1 MKRFLSILLAVLMLA
16 VMLPV
21 TAMAADTNYC
31 TIEGITETD
40 GTTLKHFDTL
50 TAAAKAWRE
59 SKGVVTSGNQFGSN
73 NLGGSVNSV
82 EWVISGGVATGDG
95 EGVIGNNG
103 AGQSILGIGYFTPSV
118 TFGNI
123 KVKGVNG
130 AKITKTGNSYLVS
143 APGQNVVYENI
154 TFVDTVRIDSNPAN
168 LTFTNCKF
176 EAGLRV
182 PHSVDG
188 ANVTVENCTFTG
200 NESSGYAIFVQ
211 GTMASMKIN
220 GNTISTC
227 QRGINVQA
235 GNNAVVTIDGNTIK
249 NVTGKNDKGNTYGA
263 AIQMT
268 SAKSFTITNNTISD
282 VAVNAFHIYE
292 SCAAESITIK
302 DNYIAADYLIWNDAN
317 LSQEKIISAGNTLDI
332 KYPGK
337 AMTKETGVIESSTTI
352 NGTMVEH
359 PIIIYPPTDDTS
371 NTTTGNPTTGAN
383 DFVGIAAAAAVM
395 ALLGS
400 AVILRKK

>member
-21 TAMAADTNYC
+21 TAMADDANYC
-31 TIEGITETD
+31 TIEGAN
-40 GTTLKHFDTL
+40 GQFDTL

-73 NLGGSVNSV
+73 NLEGSVNSV
-82 EWVISGGVATGDG
+82 EWVISGEVATGDG

-103 AGQSILGIGYFTPSV
+103 AGQSILGVGYFTPPV

-168 LTFTNCKF
+168 LTFKNCKF
-176 EAGLRV
+176 EAGLRM
-182 PHSVDG
+182 PHSADG
-188 ANVTVENCTFTG
+188 ANVIVENCTFTG
-200 NESSGYAIFVQ
+200 NESNGYAIFVQ

-235 GNNAVVTIDGNTIK
+235 GTSATVSITGNTIT
-249 NVTGKNDKGNTYGA
+249 NLTGYTKNDQTYGA
-263 AIQMT
+263 AIQLTTGREFIITNNKIDVNTGNAFRFYSGLDADVTISDNIIKAPYLVWNQAELPNEKIT
-268 SAKSFTITNNTISD
+268 SQDNKLTITNPNKAATSD
-282 VAVNAFHIYE
+282 GALDDATVIK
-292 SCAAESITIK
+292 AAPT
-302 DNYIAADYLIWNDAN
+302 
-317 LSQEKIISAGNTLDI
+317 Q
-332 KYPGK
+332 
-337 AMTKETGVIESSTTI
+337 
-352 NGTMVEH
+352 
-359 PIIIYPPTDDTS
+359 IIIYPPTDDTP

-383 DFVGIAAAAAVM
+383 DFVGIATAAALM
-395 ALLGS
+395 ALLG
-400 AVILRKK
+400 AAALLRK